1 MRYTAFPLAYSAC
14 IAYNNCMQ
22 YTIRDIPENLDKALR
37 QTARQQGKS
46 LNEVAS
52 ETLARGAGIT
62 GERGLQRD
70 LADIAGSWRKDPAF
84 DSALAAQD
92 AIDEEMWR

>member
-1 MRYTAFPLAYSAC
+1 
-14 IAYNNCMQ
+14 MQ

-46 LNEVAS
+46 LNEVAI
-52 ETLARGAGIT
+52 ETLARGAGIS
-62 GERGLQRD
+62 GDRGRQRD